1 MKRKKLA
8 ALGLAIVMAV
18 GTVGTS
24 GITVMAAEAQTA
36 GTEAEKESRN
46 AEAESQ
52 TQEDLSAPQQE
63 EQQTQQPMV
72 GEEQDQ
78 QPVTGE
84 ELQTQQPEKEE
95 QQEVQQPETESGQ
108 EAQQPGLEQNKEEK
122 ESMTEAEFI
131 AMVQAE
137 VDGLLADADE
147 VIFGPLMYT
156 EQSWKVYEAAKAEML
171 ALRADPMKYYD
182 PDGAQI
188 YGIFE
193 RFVNAVNGLELIPEV
208 VDKSELYELIALADQ
223 VVSQTEVYAPDYIQA
238 LKNVLA
244 TIDRNKIEAM
254 TQAETAQAVAM
265 LKQLLQTPVVSESGV
280 IKLIEE
286 SRQMLEQLKVSGLY
300 ADQDLATIQTLLDE
314 AQKAADSANWNE
326 AIEKL
331 NMANQKMS
339 EISMSAEKIKEAL
352 AGKVADKEYKDLY
365 EDIKA
370 HPENYDKNTTGFYVE
385 SYDQAKALSVSNETD
400 VEKLY
405 EVLQQIEFA
414 KSTVMKLED
423 SMKNFMEDMEKILES
438 ERKNVGK
445 AGGFTKED
453 FDKMEAL
460 YNELKEL
467 LANPDTE
474 KAVLQER
481 VEALNNLLVT
491 AERIEKEE
499 TVDPEQKPEQ
509 KSEQKPEQKP
519 NKEEEK
525 NEDKKKKSE
534 APKTGDPASI
544 LGLGVM
550 LIGSGIAGAVGLR
563 KKSEDSEE

>member
-1 MKRKKLA
+1 MKRKQLA

-36 GTEAEKESRN
+36 GTEAEKESQN

-63 EQQTQQPMV
+63 EQQTQQPVV

-137 VDGLLADADE
+137 VDGLLTDADE

-254 TQAETAQAVAM
+254 TKAETAQAVVA
-265 LKQLLQTPVVSESGV
+265 LKQLLQTPVVSKSGV

-300 ADQDLATIQTLLDE
+300 ADQDLAAIQTLLDE
-314 AQKAADSANWNE
+314 AQKAVDSANWNE

-331 NMANQKMS
+331 NMANQKIS

-405 EVLQQIEFA
+405 EALQQIEFA

-423 SMKNFMEDMEKILES
+423 SMKNFMEDMGKILES
-438 ERKNVGK
+438 ERKK
-445 AGGFTKED
+445 CR
-453 FDKMEAL
+453 
-460 YNELKEL
+460 
-467 LANPDTE
+467 
-474 KAVLQER
+474 QSR
-481 VEALNNLLVT
+481 
-491 AERIEKEE
+491 RIYKR
-499 TVDPEQKPEQ
+499 
-509 KSEQKPEQKP
+509 
-519 NKEEEK
+519 
-525 NEDKKKKSE
+525 
-534 APKTGDPASI
+534 
-544 LGLGVM
+544 GL
-550 LIGSGIAGAVGLR
+550 
-563 KKSEDSEE
+563 

>member
-1 MKRKKLA
+1 MKRKQLA

-36 GTEAEKESRN
+36 GTEAEKESQN

-63 EQQTQQPMV
+63 EQQTQQPVV

-108 EAQQPGLEQNKEEK
+108 EVQQPGLEQNKEEK

-137 VDGLLADADE
+137 VDRLLADADE

-182 PDGAQI
+182 PDGTQI

-223 VVSQTEVYAPDYIQA
+223 VVSQAEVYAPDYIQA

-331 NMANQKMS
+331 NMANQKMT

-385 SYDQAKALSVSNETD
+385 SYNQAKALSVSNETD

-405 EVLQQIEFA
+405 EALQQIEFA

-509 KSEQKPEQKP
+509 KP

>member
-1 MKRKKLA
+1 MKRKQLA

-24 GITVMAAEAQTA
+24 GITVMAAETQTA
-36 GTEAEKESRN
+36 GTEAEKESQN

-63 EQQTQQPMV
+63 EQQTQQPVV

-108 EAQQPGLEQNKEEK
+108 EVQQPGLEQNKEEK

-137 VDGLLADADE
+137 VDRLLADADE

-182 PDGAQI
+182 PDGTQI

-223 VVSQTEVYAPDYIQA
+223 VVSQAEVYAPDYIQA

-331 NMANQKMS
+331 NMANQKMT

-385 SYDQAKALSVSNETD
+385 SYNQAKALSVSNETD

-405 EVLQQIEFA
+405 EALQQIEFA

-509 KSEQKPEQKP
+509 KP

>member
-1 MKRKKLA
+1 MKRKQLA

-24 GITVMAAEAQTA
+24 GITVMAAETQTA
-36 GTEAEKESRN
+36 GTEAEKESQN

-63 EQQTQQPMV
+63 EQQTQQPVV

-108 EAQQPGLEQNKEEK
+108 EVQQPGLEQNKEEK

-147 VIFGPLMYT
+147 AIFGPLMYT

-182 PDGAQI
+182 PDGTQI

-223 VVSQTEVYAPDYIQA
+223 VVSQAEVYAPDYIQA

-331 NMANQKMS
+331 NMANQKMT

-385 SYDQAKALSVSNETD
+385 SYNQAKALSVSNETD

-405 EVLQQIEFA
+405 EALQQIEFA

-509 KSEQKPEQKP
+509 KP

>member
-1 MKRKKLA
+1 MKRKQLA

-24 GITVMAAEAQTA
+24 GITVMAAETQTA
-36 GTEAEKESRN
+36 GTEAEKESQN

-52 TQEDLSAPQQE
+52 TQEDLSAPQQD
-63 EQQTQQPMV
+63 EQQTQQPVV

-95 QQEVQQPETESGQ
+95 QQEVQQPETESDQ
-108 EAQQPGLEQNKEEK
+108 EVQQPGLEQNKEEK

-182 PDGAQI
+182 PDGTQI

-223 VVSQTEVYAPDYIQA
+223 VVSQAEVYAPDYIQA

-254 TQAETAQAVAM
+254 TQAEMAQAVAM

-331 NMANQKMS
+331 NMANQKMT

-405 EVLQQIEFA
+405 EALQQIEFA

-509 KSEQKPEQKP
+509 KP

>member
-1 MKRKKLA
+1 MKRKQLA

-24 GITVMAAEAQTA
+24 GITVMAAETQTA
-36 GTEAEKESRN
+36 GTEAEKESQN

-63 EQQTQQPMV
+63 EQQTQQPVV

-108 EAQQPGLEQNKEEK
+108 EVQQPGLEQNKEEK

-137 VDGLLADADE
+137 VDRLLADADE

-182 PDGAQI
+182 PDGTQI

-280 IKLIEE
+280 MKLIEE

-331 NMANQKMS
+331 NMANQKMT

-352 AGKVADKEYKDLY
+352 ASKVADKEYKDLY

-405 EVLQQIEFA
+405 EALQQIEFA

-509 KSEQKPEQKP
+509 KP

>member
-1 MKRKKLA
+1 MKRKQLA

-24 GITVMAAEAQTA
+24 GITVMAAETQTA
-36 GTEAEKESRN
+36 GTEAEKESQN

-63 EQQTQQPMV
+63 EQQTQQPVV

-108 EAQQPGLEQNKEEK
+108 EVQQPGLEQNKEEK

-182 PDGAQI
+182 PDGTQI

-223 VVSQTEVYAPDYIQA
+223 VVSQAEVYAPDYIQA

-331 NMANQKMS
+331 NMANQKMT

-385 SYDQAKALSVSNETD
+385 SYDQAKALSVSNETN

-405 EVLQQIEFA
+405 EALQQIEFA

-509 KSEQKPEQKP
+509 KP

>member
-78 QPVTGE
+78 QPGTGE

-147 VIFGPLMYT
+147 VIFGSLMYT

-182 PDGAQI
+182 LDGAQI

-300 ADQDLATIQTLLDE
+300 ADQDLAAIQTLLDE
-314 AQKAADSANWNE
+314 AQKAVDSANWNE
-326 AIEKL
+326 SIEKL

-405 EVLQQIEFA
+405 EALQQIEFA

-509 KSEQKPEQKP
+509 KP

-534 APKTGDPASI
+534 VPKTGDPASI
-544 LGLGVM
+544 FGLGVM

>member
-1 MKRKKLA
+1 MKRKQLA

-24 GITVMAAEAQTA
+24 GITVMAAETQTA
-36 GTEAEKESRN
+36 GTEAEKESQN

-63 EQQTQQPMV
+63 EQQTQQPVV

-108 EAQQPGLEQNKEEK
+108 KVQQPGLEQNKEEK

-137 VDGLLADADE
+137 VDRLLADADE

-182 PDGAQI
+182 PDGTQI

-223 VVSQTEVYAPDYIQA
+223 VVSQAEVYAPDYIQA

-331 NMANQKMS
+331 NMANQKMT

-385 SYDQAKALSVSNETD
+385 SYNQAKALSVSNETD

-405 EVLQQIEFA
+405 EALQQIEFA

-509 KSEQKPEQKP
+509 KP

>member
-1 MKRKKLA
+1 MKRKQLA

-24 GITVMAAEAQTA
+24 GITVMAAETQTA
-36 GTEAEKESRN
+36 GTEAEKESQN

-63 EQQTQQPMV
+63 EQQTQQPVV

-108 EAQQPGLEQNKEEK
+108 EVQQPGLEQNKEEK

-182 PDGAQI
+182 PDGTQI

-223 VVSQTEVYAPDYIQA
+223 VVSQAEVYAPDYIQA

-331 NMANQKMS
+331 NMANQKMT

-405 EVLQQIEFA
+405 EALQQIEFA

-509 KSEQKPEQKP
+509 KP

-544 LGLGVM
+544 FGLGVM

>member
-1 MKRKKLA
+1 MKRKQLA

-36 GTEAEKESRN
+36 GTEAEKESQN

-156 EQSWKVYEAAKAEML
+156 EQSWKVYEAAKAEMM

-182 PDGAQI
+182 LDGAQI

-254 TQAETAQAVAM
+254 TQAESQ
-265 LKQLLQTPVVSESGV
+265 
-280 IKLIEE
+280 
-286 SRQMLEQLKVSGLY
+286 
-300 ADQDLATIQTLLDE
+300 
-314 AQKAADSANWNE
+314 
-326 AIEKL
+326 
-331 NMANQKMS
+331 
-339 EISMSAEKIKEAL
+339 
-352 AGKVADKEYKDLY
+352 
-365 EDIKA
+365 
-370 HPENYDKNTTGFYVE
+370 H
-385 SYDQAKALSVSNETD
+385 LSC
-400 VEKLY
+400 
-405 EVLQQIEFA
+405 
-414 KSTVMKLED
+414 
-423 SMKNFMEDMEKILES
+423 
-438 ERKNVGK
+438 
-445 AGGFTKED
+445 
-453 FDKMEAL
+453 
-460 YNELKEL
+460 
-467 LANPDTE
+467 
-474 KAVLQER
+474 
-481 VEALNNLLVT
+481 
-491 AERIEKEE
+491 
-499 TVDPEQKPEQ
+499 
-509 KSEQKPEQKP
+509 
-519 NKEEEK
+519 
-525 NEDKKKKSE
+525 
-534 APKTGDPASI
+534 
-544 LGLGVM
+544 
-550 LIGSGIAGAVGLR
+550 
-563 KKSEDSEE
+563 